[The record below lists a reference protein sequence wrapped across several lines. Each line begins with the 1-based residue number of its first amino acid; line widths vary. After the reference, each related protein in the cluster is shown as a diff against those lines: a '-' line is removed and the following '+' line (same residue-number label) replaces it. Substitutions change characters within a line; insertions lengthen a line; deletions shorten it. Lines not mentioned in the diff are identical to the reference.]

1 MSRLEDVLIGGVAG
15 IAGTM
20 ALPLVTES
28 MYKVES
34 QEKKELEEKL
44 RPEPP
49 FEIMTKK
56 LVSAV
61 NAHPSKETIEKL
73 SLGMHWGYGIGWGT
87 LYSVLRKEYPVLS
100 KYAGL
105 PFGVLFYLVGDVFV
119 NTAFKVTAPPQKF
132 PVIAHVRGL
141 LGHIAFAAAAEG
153 TIRLLHKQQASLR
166 KQI

>member
-1 MSRLEDVLIGGVAG
+1 MSKLEDILIGGVAG
-15 IAGTM
+15 IIGTM
-20 ALPLVTES
+20 ALPLVTEF
-28 MYKVES
+28 MYKLESEQKKKVE
-34 QEKKELEEKL
+34 KKL

-56 LVSAV
+56 LVSTV
-61 NAHPSKETIEKL
+61 NAHPSEEALEKL
-73 SLGMHWGYGIGWGT
+73 SLGMHWGYGIGWGA

-105 PFGVLFYLVGDVFV
+105 PFGVLFYLVGDVLV
-119 NTAFKVTAPPQKF
+119 NTTFKVTAPPQRF

-153 TIRLLHKQQASLR
+153 ITRLLHKQQASLR